1 MKRSRLMYTILVTV
15 LLCSCGRNT
24 SSELQQGVK
33 QDEVQESNDFNQSID
48 DENDIQES
56 SLSDNESYTVT
67 TDTQSESTNETS
79 ENKTASV
86 TSNSTNS
93 SKKNT
98 QGSSDTVSAK
108 KTSAG
113 QNTGSGLGNN
123 NSSASTTT
131 NKNNSSSSNSNTT
144 NSNTASGTSSST
156 QHKHNWTAVYET
168 VYHEAVCDTVWV
180 IDKKAYTEEVTVY
193 EWQSYPICSAC
204 GEDITGNVYEH
215 TKAHALKGE
224 NAGHKEGWRQVA
236 VGTETITHAE
246 EGHYEYKEIKAAYTE
261 KKLVGYKCSCGAT
274 K

>member
-24 SSELQQGVK
+24 SSELQQDVK

-48 DENDIQES
+48 EENDVQES
-56 SLSDNESYTVT
+56 NLSDDASCTAD
-67 TDTQSESTNETS
+67 TDTKSESTNETI
-79 ENKTASV
+79 ENKTASM
-86 TSNSTNS
+86 TSNSANS
-93 SKKNT
+93 SKKNN
-98 QGSSDTVSAK
+98 QGSSDTTSTK
-108 KTSAG
+108 KTDSG
-113 QNTGSGLGNN
+113 QNTSSGSGNN
-123 NSSASTTT
+123 TSSASNTT
-131 NKNNSSSSNSNTT
+131 NKNNSSSSSSNTT
-144 NSNTASGTSSST
+144 NSNTSSST

-204 GEDITGNVYEH
+204 GEDISGNVYEH

-224 NAGHKEGWRQVA
+224 NAGHREGWRQVA

-261 KKLVGYKCSCGAT
+261 KKLVGYKCSCGTT